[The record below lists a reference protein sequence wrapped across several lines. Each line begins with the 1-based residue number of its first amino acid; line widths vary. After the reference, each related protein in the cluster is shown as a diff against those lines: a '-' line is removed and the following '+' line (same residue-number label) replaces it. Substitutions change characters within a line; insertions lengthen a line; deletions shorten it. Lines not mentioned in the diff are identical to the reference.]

1 MKYSEMLQI
10 KIFDLNNKSEFDNY
24 IKRETEIGDYIYKK
38 VTGKNPWTRSK
49 RISGL
54 TITQTIIQNN

>member
-1 MKYSEMLQI
+1 MLHLE
-10 KIFDLNNKSEFDNY
+10 IFDLNNKSEFNNY

-49 RISGL
+49 RV
-54 TITQTIIQNN
+54 N